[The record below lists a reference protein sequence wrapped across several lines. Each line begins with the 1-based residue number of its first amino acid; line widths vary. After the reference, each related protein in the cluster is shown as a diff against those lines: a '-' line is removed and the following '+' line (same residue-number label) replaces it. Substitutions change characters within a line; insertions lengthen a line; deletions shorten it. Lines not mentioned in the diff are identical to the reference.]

1 MKQIISILVLICM
14 FGCVSLPE
22 TLKKKASSDLSIL
35 AVSISLQA
43 PIALFSKDASDVLF
57 VKLANPKDKKS
68 VAKVIPSN
76 FAADSYV
83 YLVNAEP
90 GTYTVI
96 LAGAEKQNQND
107 TPVVHYLNNET
118 IEKIKINVN
127 KNELVY
133 GGKFVL
139 NSSQEDAA
147 WGKVDKANRDQKLI
161 SSNDTDFSRALL
173 YASWLDKVESND
185 VGKQNF
191 LEKAKKVFAE
201 SEWASIVK

>member
-1 MKQIISILVLICM
+1 MKQIISILALIGTL
-14 FGCVSLPE
+14 GCVSLPE
-22 TLKKKASSDLSIL
+22 SLKKKASADQSIL

-43 PIALFSKDASDVLF
+43 PIAFFSKDASDVLF

-68 VAKVIPSN
+68 VAKIIPSN
-76 FAADSYV
+76 FSADGYV

-107 TPVVHYLNNET
+107 TPVIHYLNNET

-133 GGKFVL
+133 GGKFTL
-139 NSSQEDAA
+139 NSSQEDTA
-147 WGKVDKANRDQKLI
+147 WGRVDKTNRDRMLT
-161 SSNDTDFSRALL
+161 SSSGGDFSRALL
-173 YASWLDKVESND
+173 YASWLDKAELND
-185 VGKQNF
+185 EGKQSF
-191 LEKAKKVFAE
+191 LAKAKEIFAE